1 MENLRELLE
10 KVNTDSPTPFDL
22 KIVSLRDYYV
32 GLERKRDI
40 KKLRRLKLLVHLY
53 PNIIKKN
60 AFRAIQTLV
69 EDPGEKTLII
79 IRNPE
84 KITAVEQELI
94 KKYYGNIRFDGNN
107 LKAMFKVLD
116 LYERFGLNDKKS

>member
-10 KVNTDSPTPFDL
+10 KVNTDNPTPFDL

-69 EDPGEKTLII
+69 EEPGEKTLMI

>member
-10 KVNTDSPTPFDL
+10 KVNTDNPTPFDL

-69 EDPGEKTLII
+69 EEPGEKTLMI

-84 KITAVEQELI
+84 NITAVEHELI
-94 KKYYGNIRFDGNN
+94 QKYYGDIRFNGNN
-107 LKAMFKVLD
+107 LKAVFKVLD
-116 LYERFGLNDKKS
+116 LYERFGLNDEKS

>member
-1 MENLRELLE
+1 MENLRKLLE
-10 KVNTDSPTPFDL
+10 KVNKENPTPFDL

-53 PNIIKKN
+53 PSIIEKN

-84 KITAVEQELI
+84 KITSLEYELI
-94 KKYYGNIRFDGNN
+94 QKHYGNIRFNGNN
-107 LKAMFKVLD
+107 LKAVFKVLD